1 MDYDK
6 QKPFTLS
13 KERQLRRE
21 MDNPASMQRLNAV
34 QLLQSKE
41 YATAGSLIGTSSGV
55 AKHVRK
61 KSKSIVVG
69 EEETVGKT
77 VIGTRV

>member
-1 MDYDK
+1 MDYYK
-6 QKPFTLS
+6 QKPFSLS
-13 KERQLRRE
+13 NQRQLRRD

-55 AKHVRK
+55 ARHVRK
-61 KSKSIVVG
+61 KSKSIVG
-69 EEETVGKT
+69 DGAETVKT
-77 VIGTRV
+77 PDIGTR

>member
-6 QKPFTLS
+6 QKPYSLS
-13 KERQLRRE
+13 NQRQLRRE

-41 YATAGSLIGTSSGV
+41 YAIAGRLIGTSSGV
-55 AKHVRK
+55 ARYVRK
-61 KSKSIVVG
+61 KSRSSVG
-69 EEETVGKT
+69 DGETVETPG
-77 VIGTRV
+77 IRTR